1 MSHNPS
7 TVVDPSS
14 TPTWKRLAEL
24 SAQMT
29 HQPLRELLAHDRSD
43 LVFTACGLTVD
54 YSRQRIDD
62 AVLDSLI
69 ALAQEVDVAQ
79 FIADMNAGIHVNN
92 TEDRAVL
99 HTALRA
105 APTSSLIVDGFD
117 VITGVHAVLDAMA
130 TFAAGIRSGSI
141 VGSTGHRFTDVVNI
155 GIGGSDLGP
164 AMTTSALSDY
174 ADDNLSFHYVSNL
187 DPADLRTTLL
197 KLDPATTLFIV
208 VSKTFTTAETM
219 ANAQEARRWLVTGL
233 DDDAVTSHFVAVST
247 NLEEVARFGISS
259 DRVFGFWDWV
269 GGRFS
274 LTSAVGLSTMIAI
287 GPEHFDELLSGF
299 RDMDQLTSTASF
311 RSNPAV
317 LMGLIAVWN
326 RDFLDIPSTAVL
338 PYSQR
343 LSRFPAYLQQL
354 TMESN
359 GKSVRRDGTPVTY
372 PTGAIYWGEPGTN
385 GQHSFY
391 QLLHQGTSVVS
402 ADIIVVLRQDGVAH
416 DQQRAL
422 VAHALA
428 QASVLTMGRT
438 QEEWRRDGTSENL
451 LAHKEM
457 LGNRPTTV
465 ISMERLTPYSL
476 GALIALYENSVVV
489 QGAIWGINSF
499 DQWGVELGK
508 KVAHSIESAL
518 ESTTP
523 PHFDTATNASIELFR
538 GMGV

>member
-1 MSHNPS
+1 MSHDPS

-457 LGNRPTTV
+457 PGNRPTTV

>member
-29 HQPLRELLAHDRSD
+29 HRPLRELLAHDRSD

-476 GALIALYENSVVV
+476 GALIAVYENSVVV

>member
-457 LGNRPTTV
+457 PGNRPTTV

-476 GALIALYENSVVV
+476 GALIAVYENSVVV

>member
-359 GKSVRRDGTPVTY
+359 GKFVRRDGTPVTY

-476 GALIALYENSVVV
+476 GALIAVYENSVVV

>member
-476 GALIALYENSVVV
+476 GALIAVYENSVVV

>member
-457 LGNRPTTV
+457 PGNRPTTV

>member
-29 HQPLRELLAHDRSD
+29 HRPLRELLAHDRSD

-438 QEEWRRDGTSENL
+438 QEEWRRDGTSGNL